1 MNDFLLEP
9 WPRKNIRP
17 DEPTLDAVRGVTT
30 ASAIDLNADRIK
42 SYRVGL
48 QEGRRMSLAGKMAAL
63 TERATKFN
71 TDTEAVLDGIAAK
84 VSAAETKRDAAKD
97 KHHAYYD
104 TIIKGVD
111 DSVAVIDR
119 LSNGPLP
126 EDGKS

>member
-9 WPRKNIRP
+9 WPLRGTKA
-17 DEPTLDAVRGVTT
+17 DEPTPTITRAIADA
-30 ASAIDLNADRIK
+30 ADRVVAE
-42 SYRVGL
+42 RVVKVIVR
-48 QEGRRMSLAGKMAAL
+48 ENRMSLAGKMAAL

-97 KHHAYYD
+97 RHHAYYD

-126 EDGKS
+126 DDGKS